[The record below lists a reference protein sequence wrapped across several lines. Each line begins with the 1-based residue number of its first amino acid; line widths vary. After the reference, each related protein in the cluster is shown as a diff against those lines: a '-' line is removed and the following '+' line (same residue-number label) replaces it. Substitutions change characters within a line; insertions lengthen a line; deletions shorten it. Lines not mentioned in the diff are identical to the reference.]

1 MMPVMIRKDI
11 KKCVIQREI
20 KFKIYQLSK
29 RNWNKTAEKKI
40 NADVEKV
47 KKKQKIILKRQN
59 INTRTT
65 AKVIYWRS

>member
-1 MMPVMIRKDI
+1 MMAVMIRKDI

-20 KFKIYQLSK
+20 KFKIYKLSK

-40 NADVEKV
+40 NADVKKM
-47 KKKQKIILKRQN
+47 KKKQKIIFKRQN